1 MNNHHD
7 DDTTSSV
14 DGVVSDEASG
24 SVVRPVAGQP
34 AGPASGH
41 GDQTGEGVATDGPD
55 SPDSVTVAVPVAMDG
70 VAGRHA
76 DRSATSLPVPVDEV
90 VEGEIVSDEESAE
103 IDRRLAGRG
112 GLAVRA
118 AHTTQSV
125 VRVSKSV
132 ASHERTRTAG
142 KVVLRESWMVVQGLE
157 SWAKRAW
164 DASTMGTYR
173 RQIKAAEAVGD
184 REELKEWID
193 RKELATERRHR
204 RLMDLPQL
212 AWGLTRVAL
221 AVLIGA
227 PALVFLIA
235 ILAAATGHGSF
246 AGVWLGFFA
255 AIGFALAVGALAW
268 SAVSVLAPVLVVLA
282 AWREGRR
289 RAEPPAWLVTT
300 GEVDWDA
307 TVDETTIARALDAL
321 RIPAVTQYLKA
332 GHRLQFITPARVD
345 GRGTHAIVRLPD
357 GVTAEKVAKR
367 RADLATGLRR
377 AAKEVWPTT
386 GAEAGILDL
395 WIADKGA
402 LAEGAGPYPLLGGGL
417 VDVFKGVPAGR
428 TLRGTPLL
436 APIMERNTIA
446 GGMPGQGKSSA
457 ARAIMAGC
465 ALDPTAELR
474 IWIPDTNFDFEG
486 FRPRCAAY
494 LMGADD
500 EVIEQIRDELL
511 ALHAEVQH
519 RGELLVRYG
528 VPAVTRK
535 LASAGIGLHPLIGLL
550 EEAHVAFGHETYG
563 KEISKLTV
571 AIVRLGRKRGIHLI
585 VSTQAPTANS
595 IPPDVTRNCSN
606 GIAFAVGDHVA
617 NDGLLGSGAYR
628 GGHRATE
635 LIPGTDMGTALVKG
649 FTGQRSEI
657 LQWYFLDVARGNDQI
672 TPLIERAL
680 EAVAKLDHPTP
691 ATARPAVP
699 ESRDLLADLD
709 AVLGA
714 DPVPSADVPALLKRH
729 APTWAPYQTLT
740 GKALRQQ
747 LADDHGIRV
756 PSTGNRYPLD
766 PTTIRHHLHQHTNP
780 ETADDHGLDDDH
792 TDDDDEDHDDAGLGG
807 GGELDPPAT
816 GPPP

>member
-1 MNNHHD
+1 MNNHQ

-14 DGVVSDEASG
+14 EGVMSDEAAG
-24 SVVRPVAGQP
+24 SVVRPLAGQP

-41 GDQTGEGVATDGPD
+41 SGHVDNSVATD
-55 SPDSVTVAVPVAMDG
+55 SPDSVTVAVPVDS

-76 DRSATSLPVPVDEV
+76 DRSPDPVSGGSLPVPVDEV

-112 GLAVRA
+112 VLARRA
-118 AHTTQSV
+118 VTSTQV
-125 VRVSKSV
+125 AVRVSRSV
-132 ASHERTRTAG
+132 VSHERTRTVG

-212 AWGLTRVAL
+212 AWGVTRVAL
-221 AVLIGA
+221 AVLVGA
-227 PALVFLIA
+227 PAVVFLIA

-268 SAVSVLAPVLVVLA
+268 SALSVLAPVLVVVA

-289 RAEPPAWLVTT
+289 RAEPPAWLITT
-300 GEVDWDA
+300 GETDWDA

-321 RIPAVTQYLKA
+321 RIPAITQYLKA
-332 GHRLQFITPARVD
+332 GHRLQFITGARVD

-386 GAEAGILDL
+386 GSEAGILDL

-402 LAEGAGPYPLLGGGL
+402 LAEGAGPYPLLAGGL

-436 APIMERNTIA
+436 APIMERNTIT
-446 GGMPGQGKSSA
+446 GGMPGQGKSSS
-457 ARAIMAGC
+457 ARDLMIGC

-474 IWIPDTNFDFEG
+474 IWIPDTNFDFEA
-486 FRPRCAAY
+486 FRPRCSRFV
-494 LMGADD
+494 MG
-500 EVIEQIRDELL
+500 
-511 ALHAEVQH
+511 
-519 RGELLVRYG
+519 
-528 VPAVTRK
+528 
-535 LASAGIGLHPLIGLL
+535 
-550 EEAHVAFGHETYG
+550 
-563 KEISKLTV
+563 
-571 AIVRLGRKRGIHLI
+571 
-585 VSTQAPTANS
+585 
-595 IPPDVTRNCSN
+595 
-606 GIAFAVGDHVA
+606 
-617 NDGLLGSGAYR
+617 
-628 GGHRATE
+628 
-635 LIPGTDMGTALVKG
+635 
-649 FTGQRSEI
+649 
-657 LQWYFLDVARGNDQI
+657 
-672 TPLIERAL
+672 
-680 EAVAKLDHPTP
+680 
-691 ATARPAVP
+691 
-699 ESRDLLADLD
+699 
-709 AVLGA
+709 
-714 DPVPSADVPALLKRH
+714 
-729 APTWAPYQTLT
+729 
-740 GKALRQQ
+740 
-747 LADDHGIRV
+747 
-756 PSTGNRYPLD
+756 
-766 PTTIRHHLHQHTNP
+766 
-780 ETADDHGLDDDH
+780 
-792 TDDDDEDHDDAGLGG
+792 
-807 GGELDPPAT
+807 
-816 GPPP
+816 